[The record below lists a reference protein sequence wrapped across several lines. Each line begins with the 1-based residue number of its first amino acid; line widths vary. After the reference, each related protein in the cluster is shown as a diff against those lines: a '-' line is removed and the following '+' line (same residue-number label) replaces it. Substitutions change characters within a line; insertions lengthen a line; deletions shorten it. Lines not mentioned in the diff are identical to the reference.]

1 MKSHAL
7 LFGLLSAL
15 FLACGSDEGGGLSS
29 GPPAA
34 CVAGKVEACACP
46 GSTAQGAQACQAD
59 GSYGPC
65 LGCPSGAGGSSAGGQ
80 GGAAGKG
87 GSLGGQ
93 GGAKAGSG
101 GSDAG
106 AGGSAAGAG
115 GSGEPVATEVVV
127 DGGKCGTGAQI
138 QAGMDSAAAKGLPLR
153 LVGTFYISTTVN
165 IPDNLYIQG
174 GGAKFYLSSTPPA
187 ACDGGPGAYNAGR
200 IRNATKGSAA
210 GYGQAGGFTWD
221 GGEFDGNR
229 DGIMT
234 FSHSPGFTVKNCTF
248 YSWCYYN
255 SSGDNNTGH
264 AIEINSSG
272 GADNTDGPY
281 TVQILNNT
289 FLGVYSQ
296 RPWSN
301 DEPVHWD
308 WNWNGSGGT
317 PPFWEVGDPANST
330 TQTMC
335 HNVLIQGN
343 TFHRKDESGTW
354 KFALCAIGGHDSSDA
369 AIKPATRHNHFLIDG
384 NKIHG
389 AVGASANVQ
398 SDKGAIHLFRVRQA
412 KVTNNEMFGCTAS
425 RLVSA
430 ENKTDAGYCSAA
442 GNTHNGAPAGN
453 TIVVQGAAPEDQ

>member
-1 MKSHAL
+1 
-7 LFGLLSAL
+7 
-15 FLACGSDEGGGLSS
+15 
-29 GPPAA
+29 
-34 CVAGKVEACACP
+34 
-46 GSTAQGAQACQAD
+46 
-59 GSYGPC
+59 
-65 LGCPSGAGGSSAGGQ
+65 
-80 GGAAGKG
+80 
-87 GSLGGQ
+87 
-93 GGAKAGSG
+93 
-101 GSDAG
+101 
-106 AGGSAAGAG
+106 
-115 GSGEPVATEVVV
+115 
-127 DGGKCGTGAQI
+127 
-138 QAGMDSAAAKGLPLR
+138 MDSAAAKGLPLR

-200 IRNATKGSAA
+200 IRNATKGNAA

-248 YSWCYYN
+248 YSWCYFN
-255 SSGDNNTGH
+255 SDSDKNTGH

-430 ENKTDAGYCSAA
+430 ENKTDAGYCSAS
-442 GNTHNGAPAGN
+442 GNTHNGASAGN